1 MRRSWAVGLLIIS
14 ILAMACGGAADVDD
28 YKAAFVYVGP
38 ADDGGWSQAHDVGRQ
53 FLADETGIETAY
65 TELIPEDATEF
76 RTVAEAY
83 IEQGYNIIFGTT
95 FGYIDAM
102 AEMAEEYPDVIFL
115 HCSGYLSNDSNFG
128 NYFGKMYQPRYAS
141 GMAAGSLTET
151 NKIGYVAAFPI
162 PEVIRGINAFA
173 TGVKEVN
180 PDATVEVVW
189 TFTWFGPE
197 EETQAANALIE
208 TGVDVLAQHQ
218 DSPSTGV
225 VAEANG
231 AKWISYN
238 TVYGQEAA
246 PEAFVGAPVWDW
258 GPYYVDVVNSIINDE
273 FAGGT
278 YWGGMETGLVSWYE
292 EQGTVDGAVSGD
304 IRSKVLAMIA
314 GEFDPPIVEDE
325 FIDNVIGTVNP

>member
-1 MRRSWAVGLLIIS
+1 M
-14 ILAMACGGAADVDD
+14 
-28 YKAAFVYVGP
+28 YK
-38 ADDGGWSQAHDVGRQ
+38 RQ
-53 FLADETGIETAY
+53 
-65 TELIPEDATEF
+65 
-76 RTVAEAY
+76 
-83 IEQGYNIIFGTT
+83 
-95 FGYIDAM
+95 
-102 AEMAEEYPDVIFL
+102 
-115 HCSGYLSNDSNFG
+115 
-128 NYFGKMYQPRYAS
+128 
-141 GMAAGSLTET
+141 
-151 NKIGYVAAFPI
+151 
-162 PEVIRGINAFA
+162 
-173 TGVKEVN
+173 
-180 PDATVEVVW
+180 VW

-273 FAGGT
+273 FAGGA

-292 EQGTVDGAVSGD
+292 EQGTVDGAISGD

-314 GEFDPPIVEDE
+314 GEFDPPIIEDE
-325 FIDNVIGTVNP
+325 FIDNVIGTVSP

>member
-1 MRRSWAVGLLIIS
+1 
-14 ILAMACGGAADVDD
+14 
-28 YKAAFVYVGP
+28 
-38 ADDGGWSQAHDVGRQ
+38 
-53 FLADETGIETAY
+53 
-65 TELIPEDATEF
+65 
-76 RTVAEAY
+76 
-83 IEQGYNIIFGTT
+83 
-95 FGYIDAM
+95 M

-128 NYFGKMYQPRYAS
+128 NYFGKMYQPRYLS
-141 GMAAGSLTET
+141 GLAAGAITES

-225 VAEANG
+225 VAESNG

-238 TVYGQEAA
+238 TAYGKDAA
-246 PEAFVGAPVWDW
+246 PGAFVTAPVWAW
-258 GPYYVDVVNSIINDE
+258 GPYYVDVVNSIIDGE
-273 FAGGT
+273 FSGGA
-278 YWGGMETGLVSWYE
+278 YWGGMDTGLVSLYDLSSDVPSDISDLISQRSDE
-292 EQGTVDGAVSGD
+292 IINGD
-304 IRSKVLAMIA
+304 
-314 GEFDPPIVEDE
+314 FDPPIVEEE
-325 FIDNVIGTVNP
+325 FIDNVIGTVSP

>member
-1 MRRSWAVGLLIIS
+1 MYKRQGL
-14 ILAMACGGAADVDD
+14 
-28 YKAAFVYVGP
+28 
-38 ADDGGWSQAHDVGRQ
+38 
-53 FLADETGIETAY
+53 
-65 TELIPEDATEF
+65 
-76 RTVAEAY
+76 
-83 IEQGYNIIFGTT
+83 
-95 FGYIDAM
+95 
-102 AEMAEEYPDVIFL
+102 
-115 HCSGYLSNDSNFG
+115 
-128 NYFGKMYQPRYAS
+128 
-141 GMAAGSLTET
+141 AAGAMTES

-238 TVYGQEAA
+238 TSYGQEAA
-246 PEAFVGAPVWDW
+246 PGAFVTAPVWAW
-258 GPYYVDVVNSIINDE
+258 GPYYVDVVNTIIEGD
-273 FAGGT
+273 FAGGA
-278 YWGGMETGLVSWYE
+278 YWGGMETGLVSLYDLSSD
-292 EQGTVDGAVSGD
+292 VPSD
-304 IRSKVLAMIA
+304 IADLISEKTDEIIA
-314 GEFDPPIVEDE
+314 GDFDPPIIEEE
-325 FIDNVIGTVNP
+325 FIDNVIGTVSP